1 MSGVLCDAMDVLENG
16 FASLTA
22 LYVRMVTEVG
32 SRFNQLTQLVLELNT
47 VQLTSIRSHDEVN
60 IAKSGVPA
68 AWSPS
73 GDLAEIRSTS
83 WLLATAGGPREHY
96 SRTGSRRT
104 VSLVI

>member
-1 MSGVLCDAMDVLENG
+1 MSGVLCDAMDVSEKG
-16 FASLTA
+16 FASLTN

-60 IAKSGVPA
+60 IAKSRVPA
-68 AWSPS
+68 AWSHS

-83 WLLATAGGPREHY
+83 WLLATGADRE
-96 SRTGSRRT
+96 SITRKPARVERSQ
-104 VSLVI
+104 S